1 MTDQQ
6 TAPEETTPQP
16 SRLHPAAA
24 LFRRPL
30 TLLVLSP
37 LLLYFILLGL
47 APLLVSTGVVRGAL
61 EGAVSEW
68 SGHQATISG
77 PPELTFWPEPEITLP
92 AVTIRSRR
100 AGNDI
105 VLARIERLS
114 ASFGLLDGM
123 FGQPVLGDFRLT
135 RPEFWL
141 RRDSDGKIDWQGD
154 GLLATAIRAA
164 ISDDPDV
171 KLADTA
177 IGTVRMTGGRLI
189 IDDAVTERHFQFDDI
204 TARLDWPRL
213 SSAMTLTAEARLGG
227 RHFGFDLSSSKPL
240 LLFGGEDA
248 GMNLTLRLQSLN
260 GTFEGTANL
269 ASEYLLNGLLRI
281 QANDLAGFL
290 GWAGLKLRGTEY
302 IKHAELS
309 GELTTTGDSYRLD
322 GLKAS
327 FDGSDA
333 TGIIELTPPGQGKA
347 NLGGTL
353 AFDRIDLSDLLDAFM
368 LMPGRGQSEGQDAG
382 LPQWLDADITL
393 SADKAELS
401 PFTLE
406 DLAASI
412 VVRGDS
418 RRFDVLDGTFEK
430 GRLTARLVDSADGKP
445 GELHLSVANA
455 DLEELFDRLEPAGPL
470 PHGLASGD
478 AALTFSRPVAR
489 ASFSDLAGE
498 VTLKMN
504 NGTLR
509 PFNLTEIHAL
519 AAKRTFF
526 RLSDTSGGELDF
538 DEASFRIG
546 LRGGVAEILE
556 GDAQTEEG
564 RLVLSGLVPY
574 ASNSLALGASLG
586 DDNSAEPPL
595 QLFIGGSW
603 PDPILSPVAR
613 QGPQALE

>member
-1 MTDQQ
+1 M
-6 TAPEETTPQP
+6 
-16 SRLHPAAA
+16 
-24 LFRRPL
+24 FRRPL

-68 SGHQATISG
+68 SGHQATIG
-77 PPELTFWPEPEITLP
+77 GLPELTFWPEPEITLP

-100 AGNDI
+100 AGNDV

-141 RRDSDGKIDWQGD
+141 RRSSDGKIDWQGD

-164 ISDDPDV
+164 ISDEPEAKPTDAP
-171 KLADTA
+171 
-177 IGTVRMTGGRLI
+177 IGTVRMTGGRLTV
-189 IDDAVTERHFQFDDI
+189 DDDVTDRHFQFDDI

-227 RHFGFDLSSSKPL
+227 RHFGFDLGSNKPL
-240 LLFGGEDA
+240 LLFGGKDA
-248 GMNLTLRLQSLN
+248 GMNLALRLQSLN

-269 ASEYLLNGLLRI
+269 ASEYLLNGPLRI
-281 QANDLAGFL
+281 QASDLAGFL

-302 IKHAELS
+302 IKQAELS
-309 GELTTTGDSYRLD
+309 GELTTIGGSYRLD

-327 FDGSDA
+327 FDGSEA
-333 TGIIELTPPGQGKA
+333 TGIVELTPPGEGKA
-347 NLGGTL
+347 SLGGTL
-353 AFDRIDLSDLLDAFM
+353 AFDRIDLSDMLDAFM
-368 LMPGRGQSEGQDAG
+368 LMPGRGRPDGQDAG
-382 LPQWLDADITL
+382 LPQWLDADLTL

-401 PFTLE
+401 PFTLD

-412 VVRGDS
+412 VVHGDR

-430 GRLTARLVDSADGKP
+430 GRVTARLVDSTDGKP
-445 GELHLSVANA
+445 GEFHLSVADA
-455 DLEELFDRLEPAGPL
+455 DLEELFDWLEPAGPL
-470 PHGLASGD
+470 PYALASGD
-478 AALTFSRPVAR
+478 MALTFSRPVAK
-489 ASFSDLAGE
+489 ASFDDLAGE
-498 VTLKMN
+498 ARLKMDS
-504 NGTLR
+504 GTLR
-509 PFNLTEIHAL
+509 PFNLTEIRAL
-519 AAKRTFF
+519 AAGRPFF

-556 GDAQTEEG
+556 GGARTEAG

-574 ASNSLALGASLG
+574 ANNSLALAASLG
-586 DDNSAEPPL
+586 DDNPVQPPL
-595 QLFIGGSW
+595 RLFIGGSW